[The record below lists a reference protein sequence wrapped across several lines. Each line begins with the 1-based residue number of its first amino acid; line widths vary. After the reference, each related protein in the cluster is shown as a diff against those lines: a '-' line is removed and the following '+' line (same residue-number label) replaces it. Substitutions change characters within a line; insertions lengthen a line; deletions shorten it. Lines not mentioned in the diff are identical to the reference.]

1 MLNILTNRYKILEH
15 YKKTGVIDV
24 DFIDSARI
32 I

>member
-1 MLNILTNRYKILEH
+1 MLNILTNRYKILEKE
-15 YKKTGVIDV
+15 KKTGGTDV